1 MSRRSP
7 EGRKGVDAYSADELH
22 RMLVSDAVK
31 RHATSMPWAVAAYD
45 RIGKLTRKGAEAAF
59 QAVLDEVETLT
70 GLRAMPVEEPAT
82 RGEVA
87 RAVRPVVRR

>member
-1 MSRRSP
+1 MSRSP
-7 EGRKGVDAYSADELH
+7 EGRKGVEAYSADELH

-31 RHATSMPWAVAAYD
+31 RHATSMQWAIAAYD

-59 QAVLDEVETLT
+59 QAVLDEVESLT
-70 GLRAMPVEEPAT
+70 GVRAMPIEKPAT
-82 RGEVA
+82 PGEVA